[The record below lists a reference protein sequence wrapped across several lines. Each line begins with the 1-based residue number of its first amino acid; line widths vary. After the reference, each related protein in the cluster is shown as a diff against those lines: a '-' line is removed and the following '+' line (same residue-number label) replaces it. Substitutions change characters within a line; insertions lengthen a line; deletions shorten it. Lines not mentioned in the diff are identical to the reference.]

1 MARKSDWSQDSD
13 TEWTFSRGGV
23 QATIDFEPHGED
35 VWEEYEYEEDLL
47 EGEYHAIIVD
57 NDQVVSDTWHG
68 TLNAAKAEIES
79 IVRGIV

>member
-23 QATIDFEPHGED
+23 QATID
-35 VWEEYEYEEDLL
+35 L
-47 EGEYHAIIVD
+47 EQDYDGYYGDEYHAIIVD

-68 TLNAAKAEIES
+68 TLNAAKAEVES